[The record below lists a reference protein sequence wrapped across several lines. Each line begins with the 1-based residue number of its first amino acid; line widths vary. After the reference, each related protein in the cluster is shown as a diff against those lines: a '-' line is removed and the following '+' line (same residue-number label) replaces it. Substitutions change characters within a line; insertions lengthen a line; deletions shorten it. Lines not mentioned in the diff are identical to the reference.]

1 LSALRSPRAA
11 LAFLTPIGGA
21 AEPTPGA
28 VAWFP
33 VVGAGLG
40 GLLGYLWW
48 LTEHIWPVGVAAA
61 LVLAADLALTGL
73 LHLDG
78 LVDAADGLLPHLT
91 RVRRLEVMAE
101 PTVGAFGI
109 GVAGLLL
116 LARFAALAS
125 THPSVVLL
133 VGVWCGSRTVMAVA
147 ATVLPYARQEAGGLA
162 SAFRGLNDRRPG
174 LVAGVLGTAGTLACL
189 LVWRPLGGAVVFVA
203 ALVGAG
209 GVLWLAVRR
218 LGGFTGDVL
227 GAAGVVF
234 ETVALVVASARW
246 S

>member
-1 LSALRSPRAA
+1 MIRSPRAA

-33 VVGAGLG
+33 VVGALLG
-40 GLLGYLWW
+40 GLLGYVWW
-48 LTEHIWPVGVAAA
+48 LTEHLWPVAVAAA
-61 LVLAADLALTGL
+61 LVVVADLALTGL
-73 LHLDG
+73 LHFDG
-78 LVDAADGLLPHLT
+78 LVDSADGLLPHLT
-91 RVRRLEVMAE
+91 RSRRLEVMAE

-109 GVAGLLL
+109 GVAGLML

-133 VGVWCGSRTVMAVA
+133 VGIWCGSRTVMAVA

-162 SAFRGLNDRRPG
+162 SAFRVMDDRRPG
-174 LVAGVLGTAGTLACL
+174 GIGGVLGLAGTLACL
-189 LVWRPLGGAVVFVA
+189 LVWRPVGGTVV
-203 ALVGAG
+203 LVGGVVGAA

-227 GAAGVVF
+227 GASGVVF

>member
-1 LSALRSPRAA
+1 VIRSPRAA

-33 VVGAGLG
+33 VVGALLG
-40 GLLGYLWW
+40 GLLGYVWW
-48 LTEHIWPVGVAAA
+48 LTEHLWPVGVAAA
-61 LVLAADLALTGL
+61 LVVVADLALTGL
-73 LHLDG
+73 LHFDG
-78 LVDAADGLLPHLT
+78 LVDSADGLLPHLT
-91 RVRRLEVMAE
+91 RSRRLEVMAE

-109 GVAGLLL
+109 GVAGLML
-116 LARFAALAS
+116 LARFAALAA

-133 VGVWCGSRTVMAVA
+133 VGIWCGSRTVMAVA

-162 SAFRGLNDRRPG
+162 SAFRVMDDRRPG
-174 LVAGVLGTAGTLACL
+174 VIGGVLGLAGTLACL
-189 LVWRPLGGAVVFVA
+189 LVWRPVGGTVV
-203 ALVGAG
+203 LVGGVVGAA

-227 GAAGVVF
+227 GASGVVF